1 MKIALFGAT
10 GLTGPSVLSEA
21 LARGHHVTALA
32 RKPEAITAIHQSL
45 QVVKGDAMTAS
56 DVGACIDGCEAVLH
70 CLGVGGRGDGK
81 PNSLVSDSVALL
93 VPAMKEQGVRR
104 LVVMSN
110 LWAGGSGSWAIRKLA
125 LPVFARWLLPIL
137 VDKDRME
144 AFLRASEGVE
154 WVAPRFPE
162 IIEGPTKTLRTSEHG
177 RDSGR
182 TITTGS
188 VATFMLDHL
197 SGETYVGATPAVSN

>member
-1 MKIALFGAT
+1 VNIALFGAT
-10 GLTGPSVLSEA
+10 GLTGPSVLTEA
-21 LARGHHVTALA
+21 LARGHAVTALA
-32 RKPEAITAIHQSL
+32 RKPEAIAVQHERL
-45 QVVKGDAMTAS
+45 RVVKGNAMEIA
-56 DVGACIDGCEAVLH
+56 DVAACLEGCEVVLH

-93 VPAMKEQGVRR
+93 LTAMKERGVRR

-110 LWAGGSGSWAIRKLA
+110 LWAGGSGSWAMRKIAIPL
-125 LPVFARWLLPIL
+125 FARWLRPIL

-162 IIEGPTKTLRTSEHG
+162 IVEGPAKPIKTSSDGRGVSTK
-177 RDSGR
+177 
-182 TITTGS
+182 ITTGS
-188 VATFMLDHL
+188 IASFMLDHV
-197 SGETYVGATPAVSN
+197 SDVTYVGATPAVSN